1 MPATLCSEAS
11 ELDAL
16 FLTTNYY
23 NKNTKHHFQGQIKYQ
38 TDDNTTPHVKMGKRG
53 KLTVGP
59 VSQNH
64 ASFILISITLIFSGS
79 WLRAL
84 VH

>member
-1 MPATLCSEAS
+1 MPATLSSEAP

-23 NKNTKHHFQGQIKYQ
+23 NKNIKHHFQGQIKYQ
-38 TDDNTTPHVKMGKRG
+38 TDDNTTPHVKMSRRG

-59 VSQNH
+59 VSRNH
-64 ASFILISITLIFSGS
+64 ASFILISITLILSGS
-79 WLRAL
+79 
-84 VH
+84 